1 MRFSNVGGCGA
12 DDRSTCVRGSL
23 ITLASDE
30 ENFHLHMNTGTAG
43 VFENFP
49 TFGMAAMASKAIDKG
64 DVDSYQ
70 RWVLARPANYYNL
83 VESLVRAPTSYL
95 DLQYYSQFPL
105 LLTDN
110 SGQDHFCKFR
120 LVPEAGQEK
129 FYSSLLNEWQQRNL
143 WEVKADADDQRPE
156 NYLQSELGERIAAGT
171 EAKMLLQIMTKK
183 KTGREPDI
191 FFYPASDW
199 RRPWRTL
206 GVIEL
211 TEAGIAG
218 FLFGNPGTLP
228 HGLNLLDPVSSFH
241 PNWINYARAEIYRRN
256 AFVRSIRH
264 QLERPKKTEEK
275 LASSSSFLQTKYKVT
290 VCTGDMWNAG
300 TDAKVSIVVV
310 GNKGSTREHK
320 LDHKWVNDFERKS
333 IDRYTFEDINVG
345 VLEFVIIKMKK
356 TKIDKMFG
364 VLAAG
369 DPDWYL
375 ERVIVEKGV
384 QKQVFPHY
392 QWIKYNCNPEMET
405 PLILQ
410 SRWSRLPQNDT
421 DNGITARMLQAQ
433 QKKALTVWSYNLP
446 VGKNTEDVSQ
456 SLPGFLSVPELTYE
470 ALDGK
475 YKWYGER
482 YKEYLDLRTRL
493 KSVALGSIVMSS
505 IKAIFDPISDIEE
518 FKEVTMEF
526 TNETTPEDPW
536 LDDWESDA
544 EFGRQTLN
552 GLNPV
557 MIKRIKVIPD
567 KFPVTDEDVGSLL
580 SRGLSLQEEATA
592 GNIYI
597 VDFQILEGIPTGWK
611 GGKKGEGAQLEL
623 AAAMALFYHHPSDD
637 QLLPIAIQL
646 GQTPGPDCLIWTPLD
661 SREDWLLAKFW
672 FRHADA
678 QVAQVATHL
687 ASSHFLVEPFAVAM
701 HRCLMPAHPVHRML
715 KENLKFIISIDTLG
729 REVLTA
735 PGGSADV
742 SLTVGHGSDGLK
754 ELIAK
759 FYKTFTYE
767 DLNYPDDLRRR
778 DMMEL
783 PGYHHRDDCLKLWDV
798 IIEYVEGMVDTFYED
813 DGAVT
818 GDWELQ
824 DWVNDVFTNG
834 FGKMTGLKIPS
845 LGFPPR
851 LASKQ
856 ELVMYLQ
863 KLIFTDTVRHTFANF
878 YTFQ

>member
-1 MRFSNVGGCGA
+1 
-12 DDRSTCVRGSL
+12 
-23 ITLASDE
+23 
-30 ENFHLHMNTGTAG
+30 MNTGTAG
-43 VFENFP
+43 VFENFT
-49 TFGMAAMASKAIDKG
+49 TFGMAAMASKAIDNG
-64 DVDSYQ
+64 DIESYKK
-70 RWVLARPANYYNL
+70 WLLARPANYYNL
-83 VESLVRAPTSYL
+83 VESLVRGPTSYL
-95 DLQYYSQFPL
+95 DLHYYSQFPL
-105 LLTDN
+105 LLTEN
-110 SGQDHFCKFR
+110 SGQEHFCKFR
-120 LVPEAGQEK
+120 LVPEAGGEK
-129 FYSSLLNEWQQRNL
+129 FYSSLLNETQQRNL
-143 WEVKADADDQRPE
+143 WVVKADADDQRPE
-156 NYLQSELGERIAAGT
+156 NYLQNELGNRIAGGMET
-171 EAKMLLQIMTKK
+171 KMLLQIMTKR

-206 GVIEL
+206 SILEL
-211 TEAGIAG
+211 TKATNSEQI
-218 FLFGNPGTLP
+218 FGNPGTLP
-228 HGLNLLDPVSSFH
+228 HGVNLLDPVSSFH
-241 PNWINYARAEIYRRN
+241 PNWINFARAEIYRRN
-256 AFVRSIRH
+256 AFIRFIRH
-264 QLERPKKTEEK
+264 QLERPKQTEEK
-275 LASSSSFLQTKYKVT
+275 IVCSSAYLQAKYKVT

-310 GNKGSTREHK
+310 GNKGSTREQK

-333 IDRYTFEDINVG
+333 IDCYTFEDINVG
-345 VLEFVIIKMKK
+345 VLEFIIIKMKK
-356 TKIDKMFG
+356 TKIEKMFG
-364 VLAAG
+364 VLAPG

-375 ERVIVEKGV
+375 EKVIVEKGV
-384 QKQVFPHY
+384 QRQVFPHY
-392 QWIKYNCNPEMET
+392 QWIKYNCNPAMET

-410 SRWSRLPQNDT
+410 SKWSRLPQNDT
-421 DNGITARMLQAQ
+421 DHGITARMLQAQ
-433 QKKALTVWSYNLP
+433 QKKALTVWSYDLP
-446 VGKNTEDVSQ
+446 AGKTTEDVSE
-456 SLPGFLSVPELTYE
+456 SIPGFLSVPELSYE

-482 YKEYLDLRTRL
+482 YKEYLDLRKRL
-493 KSVALGSIVMSS
+493 KAVALGSIIRSS

-518 FKEVTMEF
+518 FKEVAKEF
-526 TNETTPEDPW
+526 TNETTPEDAW

-567 KFPVTDEDVGSLL
+567 KFPVTDADVGSLL
-580 SRGLSLQEEATA
+580 SRGLSLHEEATA

-597 VDFQILEGIPTGWK
+597 VDFHILEGIPTGWK
-611 GGKKGEGAQLEL
+611 GGKKGEGARLEL
-623 AAAMALFYHHPSDD
+623 AAAMALFFHQPSDD

-646 GQTPGPDCLIWTPLD
+646 GQTPGPDCPIWTPLD

-678 QVAQVATHL
+678 QVAQVTTHL
-687 ASSHFLVEPFAVAM
+687 ASTHFLVEPFAVAM

-715 KENLKFIISIDTLG
+715 KEHLKFIISIDTLG

-742 SLTVGHGSDGLK
+742 SLTVGHGSNGLK
-754 ELIAK
+754 VLIAK

-798 IIEYVEGMVDTFYED
+798 INEYVEGMVNTFYED
-813 DGAVT
+813 DSAVT

-834 FGKMTGLKIPS
+834 FGKMTGLKVPS
-845 LGFPPR
+845 LGFPSR
-851 LASKQ
+851 LATKQ
-856 ELVMYLQ
+856 ELVIYLQ
-863 KLIFTDTVRHTFANF
+863 KLIYTDTVRHTFANF